1 MRVYLSF
8 VYKNI
13 LGAIYFLNQIIQ
25 KKVGEKLSKLSK
37 DQKTNTSFL
46 KKNNHKAQNQNLLR
60 PIQHSIAVKF
70 SMIKLLKKINFIH
83 YFLQIKKKFKLL
95 RLKSIKLKLNIFQ
108 KKLFNNP
115 LRNKLWKKN
124 KAHFIKH
131 SEKIE
136 LPSLQKRN
144 IFKFTY
150 LAGLAYLSFYFFIGG
165 YHDYNSIS
173 KLLVEEINIENDNK
187 TISNFSN
194 EKIDKNNV
202 LPYSITRFKS
212 GLKKYSWILKKEK
225 DIIVEGTQVALLM
238 DKMIEDNYDLDK
250 VLFTKEVPGFFINEL
265 PNDISYIK
273 DTEVRKKIFIS
284 IVLPHIVETNRNIAL
299 KRNRLQKIYDK
310 LQTSKTLTLSEHN
323 WLINLAAEYSIQTVH
338 VHKITIAKNL
348 LKHID
353 IIPNSIAIAQAA
365 KESGWGTSRFAKEGN
380 ALFGQWTYDNSNGLL
395 PADRKKGLGHL
406 IKSFDNLS
414 ESVVSYMNNINSH
427 KAYDSFREM
436 RSELR
441 NNNQDLNSLI
451 LVHELSPYAELP
463 NYTQVLELIIE
474 KNELYNFDNI
484 QLINMDSIV

>member
-1 MRVYLSF
+1 MRPPDS
-8 VYKNI
+8 
-13 LGAIYFLNQIIQ
+13 
-25 KKVGEKLSKLSK
+25 S
-37 DQKTNTSFL
+37 TSGGR
-46 KKNNHKAQNQNLLR
+46 KYRGGQN
-60 PIQHSIAVKF
+60 K
-70 SMIKLLKKINFIH
+70 
-83 YFLQIKKKFKLL
+83 
-95 RLKSIKLKLNIFQ
+95 
-108 KKLFNNP
+108 
-115 LRNKLWKKN
+115 
-124 KAHFIKH
+124 
-131 SEKIE
+131 
-136 LPSLQKRN
+136 
-144 IFKFTY
+144 
-150 LAGLAYLSFYFFIGG
+150 
-165 YHDYNSIS
+165 
-173 KLLVEEINIENDNK
+173 NK

-323 WLINLAAEYSIQTVH
+323 WLINLAAEYSIQAVH

-395 PADRKKGLGHL
+395 PADRKKGLGFGRTMC
-406 IKSFDNLS
+406 K
-414 ESVVSYMNNINSH
+414 V
-427 KAYDSFREM
+427 FR
-436 RSELR
+436 
-441 NNNQDLNSLI
+441 
-451 LVHELSPYAELP
+451 
-463 NYTQVLELIIE
+463 
-474 KNELYNFDNI
+474 KNRT
-484 QLINMDSIV
+484 

>member
-1 MRVYLSF
+1 MSF

-37 DQKTNTSFL
+37 DQKTNTNFL
-46 KKNNHKAQNQNLLR
+46 KKNNHKAQNQSLLR

-83 YFLQIKKKFKLL
+83 YFLQIKKKFKFL

-136 LPSLQKRN
+136 LPSLLKRS

-150 LAGLAYLSFYFFIGG
+150 FAGLAYLSFYFFIGG

-173 KLLVEEINIENDNK
+173 KLLVEEINIENENK

-225 DIIVEGTQVALLM
+225 DIIVEGTQAALLM